1 MWNFNWPIFHVSVC
15 VFFFCLKKNPKTI
28 EENKCI
34 WTVTHIAAQCCCTNC
49 RCPFTQDLKKKKK
62 ERPSVPWNNGT
73 ISEYQCS
80 ALHISIQGKHTGW
93 RKYHTDFMFLPYINT
108 PHPQQV
114 IAHKSLE
121 WLELQRWMKRTYS
134 SHVTCT
140 AWISA
145 FPPLAPC

>member
-1 MWNFNWPIFHVSVC
+1 MWNFNWPIFLVGVC
-15 VFFFCLKKNPKTI
+15 ASFFLFGKKKNNRRKQMYLNRHTYCSAVLLH
-28 EENKCI
+28 KLSLSF
-34 WTVTHIAAQCCCTNC
+34 QSG
-49 RCPFTQDLKKKKK
+49 FKKKKK
-62 ERPSVPWNNGT
+62 RPSVPWNNGT

-93 RKYHTDFMFLPYINT
+93 RKYPTEFMFLPCINT

-114 IAHKSLE
+114 IAHKTPE

-134 SHVTCT
+134 SHVTC
-140 AWISA
+140 ISWMST